1 MKKRVLAVLMSVM
14 MICAL
19 AAGCGKGASEGEDK
33 KKEETKTSEEAEGGK
48 STWGCSVPNVANSY
62 YSTCVSGVE
71 DAVKKLDAD
80 ASVVISDA
88 SGDSQ
93 KQLDQLADLIAQ
105 KVKAIVLIPI
115 DSNAVLSAISDAEE
129 AGIPVVCIDTPADES
144 TGVVSTVISDNYSAG
159 EIAGK
164 ALLEGIGGKGKIA
177 TITTTGSDAVNDR
190 KQALYDLMK
199 EYPDVEIV
207 EEDIVQNAT
216 TDEALTLMD
225 NILQSHPDVNSVF
238 TTGDV
243 FAIGICSSLKS
254 NGYEAGEVKVTS
266 VDGTKNASELIESGY
281 LLATAA
287 QLPHELG
294 YQGVEKALSY
304 LNGDEV
310 EKTVKL
316 ECKEINKDNVSTY
329 EGF

>member
-1 MKKRVLAVLMSVM
+1 MKRKVLAVLMSVM
-14 MICAL
+14 MVASL
-19 AAGCGKGASEGEDK
+19 AAGCGKTDSKDDAKKDTA
-33 KKEETKTSEEAEGGK
+33 KKEEQTEAGGDA
-48 STWGCSVPNVANSY
+48 WGCSVPNVANSY

-71 DAVKKLDAD
+71 DAVKELDPD

-93 KQLDQLADLIAQ
+93 KQLDQIADMIAQ
-105 KVKAIVLIPI
+105 KVKAIILIPI
-115 DSNAVLSAISDAEE
+115 DSNAVLSAVSDAEA
-129 AGIPVVCIDTPADES
+129 AGIPVVCIDTPAGES
-144 TGVVSTVISDNYSAG
+144 SGVVSTVISDNYNAG
-159 EIAGK
+159 EIAAK
-164 ALLEGIGGKGKIA
+164 ALVKGMGGKGKIA

-190 KQALYDLMK
+190 KQALYDLLK
-199 EYPDVEIV
+199 DYPDIEIV

-225 NILQSHPDVNSVF
+225 NILQSHPDVNGVF

-254 NGYEAGEVKVTS
+254 NGYSAGDVKVTS
-266 VDGTKNASELIESGY
+266 VDGTKNACELIESGY

-294 YQGVEKALSY
+294 YQGVENALSHIK
-304 LNGDEV
+304 GEQV
-310 EKTVKL
+310 EKMVKL
-316 ECKEINKDNVSTY
+316 ECKEVNKETVSSY

>member
-1 MKKRVLAVLMSVM
+1 MKRRVLAVLMSVM

-19 AAGCGKGASEGEDK
+19 TAGCGKSSTEESE
-33 KKEETKTSEEAEGGK
+33 KKEDSKTSTETSGGNVV
-48 STWGCSVPNVANSY
+48 WGCSVPNVANSY

-71 DAVKKLDAD
+71 DAVKELDKD

-88 SGDSQ
+88 AGDSQ

-115 DSNAVLSAISDAEE
+115 DSNAVLSAISDAEA
-129 AGIPVVCIDTPADES
+129 AGIPVVCIDTPADEN

-190 KQALYDLMK
+190 KQALYDLLE

-225 NILQSHPDVNSVF
+225 NILQSHPDINGVF

-266 VDGTKNASELIESGY
+266 VDGTKNASELIEGGY

-294 YQGVEKALSY
+294 YQGVERALSY
-304 LNGDEV
+304 LNGEDV
-310 EKTVKL
+310 EEMVKL
-316 ECKEINKDNVSTY
+316 ECKEINKDNVSSY